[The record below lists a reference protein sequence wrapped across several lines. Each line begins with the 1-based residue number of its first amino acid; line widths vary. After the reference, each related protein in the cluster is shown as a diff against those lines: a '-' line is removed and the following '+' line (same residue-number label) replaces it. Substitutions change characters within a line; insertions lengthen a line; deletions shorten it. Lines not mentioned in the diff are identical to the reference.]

1 MRRKPPMNY
10 DQMLQ
15 VLLDDRY
22 AALRPLVGN
31 LRAYDACSCDIGKIL
46 FEGDSTVCRTAVAII
61 ADYAENGRD
70 GFVSASS
77 GAPKRGCSGGGD
89 SSIGIAFR

>member
-1 MRRKPPMNY
+1 MNY
-10 DQMLQ
+10 DEMLET
-15 VLLDDRY
+15 LLDDRY

-61 ADYAENGRD
+61 ADCAENGRD
-70 GFVSASS
+70 GFVECLFQALR
-77 GAPKRGCSGGGD
+77 KRGLLRGE
-89 SSIGIAFR
+89 GILP